1 MLENITNAISIL
13 SFLNKLKEKLLREIS
28 PLKRSLH
35 DDIEQYFLD
44 CFLKLREIQSTN
56 TESIDQNTKKWVELL
71 AEKEQNL
78 LRKKDL
84 IAKDLYHFSSQD
96 TLLTEG
102 FDMFLKNNKKEALL
116 IEQLTTK
123 IKAFA
128 KVLQLQIKNY
138 VDEEKVVNPV
148 SLKKEKKVLMTF
160 INQHIEEFKIL
171 YIFFMFSMLWLDLDE
186 SSKENLLKSRFM
198 DSLDISVYIELLDE
212 LFTKIIGRITY

>member
-13 SFLNKLKEKLLREIS
+13 SFLNTLKEKLLREIS

-56 TESIDQNTKKWVELL
+56 TESIDQNTKKWGELL

-78 LRKKDL
+78 LWKKDL

-116 IEQLTTK
+116 IEQVTTK

-160 INQHIEEFKIL
+160 INQHIEEFKTL

-198 DSLDISVYIELLDE
+198 DSFDISVYIELLDE

>member
-1 MLENITNAISIL
+1 MLENITNAMSIL

-84 IAKDLYHFSSQD
+84 IPKDLYHFSSQD

-116 IEQLTTK
+116 IDQVTTK
-123 IKAFA
+123 LKAFA
-128 KVLQLQIKNY
+128 KVLQLQMKNY
-138 VDEEKVVNPV
+138 VDEDKVVNLA
-148 SLKKEKKVLMTF
+148 SLKKEKNVLMTF

-171 YIFFMFSMLWLDLDE
+171 YVFFIFSML
-186 SSKENLLKSRFM
+186 
-198 DSLDISVYIELLDE
+198 
-212 LFTKIIGRITY
+212 